1 MASVSTVFFTQV
13 DGLGYDADP
22 AAAVNPNLIL
32 LPGRTLKISG
42 STSGGVI
49 LSGDALGVT
58 VNILGNVSVDGLQV
72 SDASPTLNQTIQA
85 NGCAYIFGQPL
96 HIPAGVCL
104 TVSAGAILRVGL

>member
-49 LSGDALGVT
+49 LSGDTLGT
-58 VNILGNVSVDGLQV
+58 
-72 SDASPTLNQTIQA
+72 
-85 NGCAYIFGQPL
+85 
-96 HIPAGVCL
+96 
-104 TVSAGAILRVGL
+104 